1 MISVMPNTGLAIAL
15 QPAERRQL
23 EQWES
28 AHGTPQQVALRCR
41 IILKAEAGQQNV
53 AIAEGLG
60 VSRPTV
66 QLWRKRVH
74 EQGIGEVWEIA
85 PGRGRKAHYDQ
96 GQRDRIIKAT
106 LQSKPKGMTHWSCR
120 LMAEAQ
126 GVSKNTVNR
135 LWQLHNIKP
144 HLSRTFKLS
153 RDAKF
158 LEKLTDV
165 VGLYMNPPDKALV
178 LCVDEKSHL

>member
-1 MISVMPNTGLAIAL
+1 MILFMPNKGLAIDL
-15 QPAERRQL
+15 QPSERTQL

-41 IILKAEAGQQNV
+41 IILGAVAGQQNV

-74 EQGIGEVWEIA
+74 EKGIGEVWEIA
-85 PGRGRKAHYDQ
+85 PGRGRKVHYTQ
-96 GQRDRIIKAT
+96 EQRDRIIKAT

-120 LMAEAQ
+120 LMAQAQ
-126 GVSKNTVNR
+126 WHHHAVCGTAGVE
-135 LWQLHNIKP
+135 WQG
-144 HLSRTFKLS
+144 
-153 RDAKF
+153 DW
-158 LEKLTDV
+158 
-165 VGLYMNPPDKALV
+165 
-178 LCVDEKSHL
+178 

>member
-1 MISVMPNTGLAIAL
+1 MIAVMPNTGLAIEL
-15 QPAERRQL
+15 QPAERTQL

-41 IILKAEAGQQNV
+41 IILRAVAGQQNV

-74 EQGIGEVWEIA
+74 EQGIREVWEIA

-96 GQRDRIIKAT
+96 GQRDRIIQAT

-120 LMAEAQ
+120 LMAKAQ

-135 LWQLHNIKP
+135 LWQLHNI
-144 HLSRTFKLS
+144 SRT
-153 RDAKF
+153 
-158 LEKLTDV
+158 
-165 VGLYMNPPDKALV
+165 
-178 LCVDEKSHL
+178 